1 MWYLK
6 CISRKLGD
14 LSLSELLYYNYSIRG
29 DNIIQ
34 SSNMVGE
41 YNWYHVNAY
50 LWIFL
55 QRGILA
61 FLSVNLDHY
70 SSFHC
75 AKNISLGFHWKMGET
90 PLTRPPFELTII
102 QIFFHKYSYFLKEIS
117 KDSFFLIKNSREHFF
132 FFLEET
138 MSLKT
143 EGSTA
148 LIICP
153 SGKVSCWYDQSLH
166 IVTQNCTRC

>member
-6 CISRKLGD
+6 CISCKLSD
-14 LSLSELLYYNYSIRG
+14 LSLPELLYYNYSIRG
-29 DNIIQ
+29 DNIIKY
-34 SSNMVGE
+34 SNMVGE
-41 YNWYHVNAY
+41 YNWCHINAY

-70 SSFHC
+70 SCFHC

-90 PLTRPPFELTII
+90 PLTGPSFELTII
-102 QIFFHKYSYFLKEIS
+102 QIFFQKYSYFWKKYLKPVFSWLRILGNIS
-117 KDSFFLIKNSREHFF
+117 FS
-132 FFLEET
+132 LEET

-153 SGKVSCWYDQSLH
+153 SEKVSCWYDQSLH
-166 IVTQNCTRC
+166 IVTQNYIRC

>member
-14 LSLSELLYYNYSIRG
+14 LSLSELLYYNYSTRG

-41 YNWYHVNAY
+41 YNWCHVNAY

-75 AKNISLGFHWKMGET
+75 AKNISLGFHWKMSET

-102 QIFFHKYSYFLKEIS
+102 QIFFHKYSYFWKKYLKTVFSWLRILGNI
-117 KDSFFLIKNSREHFF
+117 SFFM
-132 FFLEET
+132 EET